1 MKQFISTVAALL
13 FAATALAQST
23 NPLNYSGKMF
33 ITSIDLLS
41 TPRYISYEDRAIIST
56 DMRMPTVEVT
66 KVIFDFEKNK
76 ITMNDK
82 ECDIKVTSSKKYTLA
97 DGSWVVVIYI
107 VFIGEA
113 DKYELVWQEKGTPY
127 LQEITKTDEGIMIV
141 RMNLSSKPSV
151 TSPEEALLELFN
163 SYVAF

>member
-41 TPRYISYEDRAIIST
+41 TPRYISYEDHAIIST

-107 VFIGEA
+107 DFLDEP
-113 DKYELVWQEKGTPY
+113 DKYELVWQEYGNPY

>member
-1 MKQFISTVAALL
+1 MKQFISIVAALL

-41 TPRYISYEDRAIIST
+41 TPRYVSYEDHAIIST
-56 DMRMPTVEVT
+56 DMGIPMVEVT

-82 ECDIKVTSSKKYTLA
+82 ECDIKVTASKKYTLA

-107 VFIGEA
+107 DFIGEA

-127 LQEITKTDEGIMIV
+127 LQEIMKTDEGVKIV
-141 RMNLSSKPSV
+141 RMHLSIKPSV
-151 TSPEEALLELFN
+151 TSPEEAVIEMLN
-163 SYVAF
+163 SYGAF